1 MTTITLK
8 NLIRKYDLK
17 SKSLE
22 QLEKIIG
29 DSDRNCM
36 SFEEYSFLRG
46 ETFIDKAKILF
57 NTLSKKYEN

>member
-17 SKSLE
+17 NKSLE

-29 DSDRNCM
+29 DSDRGCM
-36 SFEEYSFLRG
+36 SFDEYSFLRG
-46 ETFIDKAKILF
+46 ETFIDKSKILF